1 MTRRGGAPRA
11 EARRVLMIVENLPV
25 PFDRRVWQEAKTLR
39 ANGYGVSV
47 ICPKGRGYEAGHEV
61 IDGIA
66 VYRHPLPF
74 EADGALGYVIEY
86 GLATFFQFL
95 LAWRVFLTRGFDVVH
110 ACNPPDTIFI
120 VGGFFKLLFGRRF
133 IFDHHDLSPELYVAK
148 RGGRRGPLYGALVFF
163 ERMTYRTAD
172 VSIATNDSYRQVAIE
187 RAGMSPDRVY
197 VVRSGPAMRHL
208 EPREPNPKVRRGRRH
223 LVSYVGIMGAQDGV
237 PLLLEAA
244 REVVHG
250 HGRDDVQF
258 VLVGSG
264 TEFPRIAQLTR
275 ELGLGEHVTLTGL
288 LPPNSDEL
296 LDILATADI
305 GVSPDP
311 PSEMNDKS
319 TMNKTLEYMA
329 HGMPL
334 VQFDLTEGRV
344 SAGDAALY
352 AEGARP
358 DDLARKILQLLDN
371 ADLRESMGRIGR
383 ERIERLFSWERQEP
397 ELLAAYD
404 HAFGAPA
411 RRRQYV
417 PEERAVE

>member
-1 MTRRGGAPRA
+1 MKRRTA
-11 EARRVLMIVENLPV
+11 ESPRRVLMIVENLPV
-25 PFDRRVWQEAKTLR
+25 PFDRRVWQEANTLR
-39 ANGYGVSV
+39 SNGYEVNV
-47 ICPKGRGYEAGHEV
+47 ICPKGRGYRASHEV

-74 EADGALGYVIEY
+74 EADGALGYVLEY
-86 GLATFFQFL
+86 GLSTFFQFL
-95 LAWRVFLTRGFDVVH
+95 LAWRVFLTRGFDVIH
-110 ACNPPDTIFI
+110 ACNPPDTIFV

-148 RGGRRGPLYGALVFF
+148 REGKRGPLYGPLVFL
-163 ERMTYRTAD
+163 ERMTYRVAD
-172 VSIATNDSYRQVAIE
+172 VSIATNDSYRQVAID
-187 RAGMSPDRVY
+187 RAGMPADLIY

-208 EPREPNPKVRRGRRH
+208 DPREPNPALRHGRRY
-223 LVSYVGIMGAQDGV
+223 LVAYVGIMGSQDGV

-250 HGRDDVQF
+250 QGRDDVQF

-264 TEFPRIAQLTR
+264 TEFPRIEQLTR
-275 ELGLGEHVTLTGL
+275 DLDLEGHVTLTGL

-296 LDILATADI
+296 LDILATADV

-352 AEGARP
+352 AQGASP
-358 DDLARKILQLLDN
+358 EDLARKLLQLLDD
-371 ADLRESMGRIGR
+371 ADLRGAMGRIGR
-383 ERIERLFSWERQEP
+383 ERIERLFAWERQEP

-404 HAFGAPA
+404 HAFGESV
-411 RRRQYV
+411 RR
-417 PEERAVE
+417 ERYAVE